1 MIDRM
6 CRDCPQTAKGIF
18 GIYPA
23 LSTNESVE
31 LYPPYSMNIFS
42 RSVEPIHKFEFLR
55 QQKKNEVANLIALWP
70 ILFVP
75 RSKVRWTIWGYSLSL
90 QVLILLH

>member
-23 LSTNESVE
+23 LSTNELSNYIRLTVKRIYFRGVWNQSIY
-31 LYPPYSMNIFS
+31 LNFYAN
-42 RSVEPIHKFEFLR
+42 K
-55 QQKKNEVANLIALWP
+55 QKNEVANLIALWP
-70 ILFVP
+70 ILFV
-75 RSKVRWTIWGYSLSL
+75 
-90 QVLILLH
+90 